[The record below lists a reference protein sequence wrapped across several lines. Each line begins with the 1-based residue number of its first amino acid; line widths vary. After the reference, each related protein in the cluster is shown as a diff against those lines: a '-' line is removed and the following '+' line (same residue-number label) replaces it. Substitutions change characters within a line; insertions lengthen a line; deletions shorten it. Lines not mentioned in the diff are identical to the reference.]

1 MTTSLSMHSATNVTT
16 HGVSHDNA
24 NAITLTVHTDGHWG
38 SLPHAI
44 TIFDLPTHIADA
56 LEELLGSGGV
66 KPVLN
71 EADIRAD
78 YECIMNKSIDQL
90 WFPRPRVHVEHSI

>member
-1 MTTSLSMHSATNVTT
+1 MTTSLSMHNATNVTT
-16 HGVSHDNA
+16 RGVSRGNA
-24 NAITLTVHTDGHWG
+24 NAITLTVHTDGLWG
-38 SLPHAI
+38 SLPHEI

-78 YECIMNKSIDQL
+78 ERRRIYKDLDMLLSQ
-90 WFPRPRVHVEHSI
+90 